1 MSAPAGPSK
10 GAQPANTP
18 HPLPR
23 GERGV
28 SRSAAPRSASGP
40 AVQSRHRGRGW
51 GEGSPVRAAGFSRLL
66 AVLWGLTFLLA
77 PAAAFEPR
85 PAAAAAQGT
94 AMALFAPHDDIEAAI
109 LRALRGARR
118 TIHVQAYLFTSRAL
132 AAALI
137 EAKARGVRV
146 EVLADYAQTA
156 RAENSRI
163 PELAAAGIPVALEV
177 RYAAAHNKIILVDAA
192 EAGGAVVTGSY
203 NFTYSARLRNAENV
217 VVLRGNP
224 PVLRAYLDNWKRH
237 RAEAVPYEAN
247 LKPGD

>member
-1 MSAPAGPSK
+1 M
-10 GAQPANTP
+10 
-18 HPLPR
+18 
-23 GERGV
+23 
-28 SRSAAPRSASGP
+28 
-40 AVQSRHRGRGW
+40 W
-51 GEGSPVRAAGFSRLL
+51 RLGL
-66 AVLWGLTFLLA
+66 FAVLAGLTFLPAL
-77 PAAAFEPR
+77 PAAAFDPR
-85 PAAAAAQGT
+85 PSGVQAAQGT
-94 AMALFAPHDDIEAAI
+94 VEALFSPHDDIEAAI
-109 LRALRGARR
+109 LRVLRGARR
-118 TIHVQAYLFTSRAL
+118 SIHVQAYLFTSRAL

-146 EVLADYAQTA
+146 EVLADGEQAA

-163 PELAAAGIPVALEV
+163 PQLLEAGIAVALEV

-237 RAEAVPYEAN
+237 RAAAVSYEEFMKSGN
-247 LKPGD
+247 

>member
-1 MSAPAGPSK
+1 MS
-10 GAQPANTP
+10 
-18 HPLPR
+18 
-23 GERGV
+23 
-28 SRSAAPRSASGP
+28 
-40 AVQSRHRGRGW
+40 
-51 GEGSPVRAAGFSRLL
+51 AAGFSRLL
-66 AVLWGLTFLLA
+66 AVLWGLTFLPA

-146 EVLADYAQTA
+146 EVLADYGQTA

-203 NFTYSARLRNAENV
+203 NFTWSARLRNAENV
-217 VVLRGNP
+217 LVLRGNP
-224 PVLRAYLDNWKRH
+224 ALLRAYLDNWTRH
-237 RAEAVPYEAN
+237 RAEALPYAEA
-247 LKPGD
+247 LQSGGQ

>member
-1 MSAPAGPSK
+1 M
-10 GAQPANTP
+10 
-18 HPLPR
+18 
-23 GERGV
+23 
-28 SRSAAPRSASGP
+28 
-40 AVQSRHRGRGW
+40 W
-51 GEGSPVRAAGFSRLL
+51 RLGL
-66 AVLWGLTFLLA
+66 FAVLAGLTFLPAL
-77 PAAAFEPR
+77 PAAAFDPR
-85 PAAAAAQGT
+85 PSGVQAAQGT
-94 AMALFAPHDDIEAAI
+94 VEALFSPHDDIEAAI
-109 LRALRGARR
+109 LRVLRGARR
-118 TIHVQAYLFTSRAL
+118 SIHVQAYLFTSRAL

-146 EVLADYAQTA
+146 EVLADGEQAE

-163 PELAAAGIPVALEV
+163 PQLLEAGIAVALEV

-237 RAEAVPYEAN
+237 RAEAVSYEEFMKSGN
-247 LKPGD
+247 